1 MSGIEDLVA
10 GAALGVAFQLLCGLI
25 KDTKAKSKKFKPI
38 LERLESTLKLLTPK
52 IIELEKFNK
61 ELMDNS
67 REEIHLLLGT
77 LKKARQLVFTC
88 SDIPRWNKVKKCR
101 YAKRL
106 NQLDSSLFKLLNV
119 EFQAA
124 QSVDILRILA
134 EVTET
139 NQKLDRMNLHD
150 KNNYAP
156 SKVKS
161 SNYTAGMPREDT
173 EEYSSDSSENSS
185 EGKPQPRFELKYKS
199 QKKRSKRCVRIRI
212 R

>member
-1 MSGIEDLVA
+1 MPGIEDLFA
-10 GAALGVAFQLLCGLI
+10 GAAIGVAFQLLSDKI

-38 LERLESTLKLLTPK
+38 LESLESSLKLLTPK

-67 REEIHLLLGT
+67 RAEIHLLLGK
-77 LKKARQLVFTC
+77 LEKARQLVSTC
-88 SDIPRWNKVKKCR
+88 SEIPRWNKVKKHR

-106 NQLDSSLFKLLNV
+106 DELDSSLNKLLNV

-124 QSVDILRILA
+124 QSLDILRILA

-139 NQKLDRMNLHD
+139 NKKLDRMNLHD
-150 KNNYAP
+150 KNNYAI
-156 SKVKS
+156 SKEKS
-161 SNYTAGMPREDT
+161 SKYTAGTPREDK
-173 EEYSSDSSENSS
+173 EEYSSNSSENSS
-185 EGKPQPRFELKYKS
+185 EGKPKPRFELKYKR
-199 QKKRSKRCVRIRI
+199 QKTGSKRCIRIRI